1 MVAAGINSV
10 YPDSLS
16 IYKNWLLG
24 NDFDNNRKP
33 ALAAVLLLT
42 EAEHSVSPVLL
53 RCYLGAEAGGP
64 IPEEDGVLGEL
75 LAYYDQWKLKET
87 ATHLLCNGSSEL
99 RRLAAHYFHNK
110 LKFNDNDDMAKA
122 LFRTGSPLP
131 LVVLSFQNQ
140 ARCCASLLERPSIPM
155 CWRSW
160 CLHRKV
166 KSLILSGTLCTA
178 G

>member
-1 MVAAGINSV
+1 M
-10 YPDSLS
+10 
-16 IYKNWLLG
+16 
-24 NDFDNNRKP
+24 
-33 ALAAVLLLT
+33 
-42 EAEHSVSPVLL
+42 LL

-122 LFRTGSPLP
+122 LFRTGISIASGGVELP
-131 LVVLSFQNQ
+131 EPST
-140 ARCCASLLERPSIPM
+140 LLRIVAGETVDSNV
-155 CWRSW
+155 WHSW
-160 CLHRKV
+160 CFHRKV